1 MRKEQILPFVII
13 LIDLG
18 SAVPHMMDGNWRK
31 AVYWIAAAVLNIAV
45 TF

>member
-18 SAVPHMMDGNWRK
+18 SAVPYMMDGNWRK
-31 AVYWIAAAVLNIAV
+31 TVYWIAAAVLNIAV